1 MSPSL
6 SALEQRRAQLTRQIA
21 LLGDF
26 RRGSLSASF
35 RRCGKPACACARDDH
50 PGHGPQLRL
59 SYKRDGKTVNQT
71 LSSPASRRKAERE
84 IAAFRQF
91 QQLSRELV
99 EVNEQICRL
108 RPLEEEDAALSPQE
122 KKRPQRSNK
131 RSPRK

>member
-6 SALEQRRAQLTRQIA
+6 PTLERRRAQLTRQIA

-26 RRGSLSASF
+26 RRGSLNASF
-35 RRCGKPACACARDDH
+35 RRCGKAACACARDDH

-59 SYKRDGKTVNQT
+59 SYKLHGKTVNET
-71 LSSPASRRKAERE
+71 LSSPAARRKAERE
-84 IAAFRQF
+84 VAAFRQF

-108 RPLEEEDAALSPQE
+108 RPVEQDAELSPQE
-122 KKRPQRSNK
+122 KKRLKRSNK
-131 RSPRK
+131 RSARK

>member
-6 SALEQRRAQLTRQIA
+6 SALQLRRAQLTRQIA

-26 RRGSLSASF
+26 RRGSLNASF
-35 RRCGKPACACARDDH
+35 RRCGKAACACARDDH

-59 SYKRDGKTVNQT
+59 SYKRNGKTVNET
-71 LSSPASRRKAERE
+71 LSSPAARRKAERE

-91 QQLSRELV
+91 QQLTRELV

-108 RPLEEEDAALSPQE
+108 RPVEEDAELSPQE
-122 KKRPQRSNK
+122 KKRPK
-131 RSPRK
+131 